1 MIEEIEK
8 IDIRCPKCNK
18 LIAKMR
24 KNGICKNVLL
34 YCKQCKKEYEI
45 SIMDNKEYMS
55 QRAKFFK

>member
-24 KNGICKNVLL
+24 KNGICKM
-34 YCKQCKKEYEI
+34 YCYIVSNAKKNMKYPLWI
-45 SIMDNKEYMS
+45 IKSI
-55 QRAKFFK
+55 